1 MSQPIDFRINDYI
14 IEYLESKGYS
24 HTMNTFVRERQ
35 DRKEPIDKTENG
47 ILSEKEKEKE
57 RYENIKEEMLK
68 HLDNGNREEFFQL
81 WSEHIPSNVINNDS
95 SIKSLEFL
103 IYTHFAVY
111 YLRSNISDRDEQK
124 AQENMQIFRSYI
136 ESIRGRS
143 ISQTSDLLPLFAL
156 PYVPEP
162 ERHESYKDLFSDE
175 WPVQLRKKVWD
186 FLEWVVTGR
195 SLPSLVELLQNGER
209 ASQVL
214 VQINNENEE
223 LKYRNRETN
232 RQLKNLS
239 TDYYNLINITMEL
252 VETLQQAIV
261 GKTITNDYIDNVC
274 ARLLLART
282 SGSLATSAGS
292 SRSSSNDHYTEKL
305 DFGKIKRDLVNLY
318 TSAREKALLL
328 QALRWKLTKAKSD
341 FQREKIIDSFI
352 GCDLLGCRSDLEQ
365 RAKII
370 QQLSS
375 PIGSDAYYV
384 KEEWARLINTLASL
398 RKGRNYLAPNEALI
412 ICMQKATV
420 SEASDT
426 LIKQHLLAA
435 LQKLSLRRS
444 VQTIMINHNT
454 IRWLIPL
461 LSHTDRLSDYTL
473 EYGVAL
479 LMNLCLRTNG
489 RKKCAEIAEQAI
501 NVLSSLLTHPNQET
515 RPYVNSSLYSILTLK
530 SIRSKAMELNLDSH
544 LRSLIRVEKANS
556 ETKGQLEFLLNL
568 LLKGGDQ
575 DGRQTSDN
583 EQDNDDEDQD
593 IMEADLDLA
602 DKLRAT
608 DKELSGETLINEHYI
623 SRKSSLNTILRHT
636 LTNDMKSKS
645 TLDPVLQRPTTP
657 GQLRH
662 ATTAHAVDSLAHSLA
677 MVDVFNSHS
686 DGFESAIFSSS
697 PRKRLSTSDEARI
710 SNDEE
715 QS

>member
-1 MSQPIDFRINDYI
+1 MSQPIDSRINDYI
-14 IEYLESKGYS
+14 NEYLTSKGYS
-24 HTMNTFVRERQ
+24 NTVNTFLQERQ
-35 DRKEPIDKTENG
+35 DHQEPIDEINNEN
-47 ILSEKEKEKE
+47 LDKKEKEKE
-57 RYENIKEEMLK
+57 TYNTIKENMLK
-68 HLDNGNREEFFQL
+68 QLDDGNREEFFQL
-81 WSEHIPSNVINNDS
+81 WSEHIPSNIVNNDS
-95 SIKSLEFL
+95 TMKSLEFL

-111 YLRSNISDRDEQK
+111 YLRSNISDNNELL
-124 AQENMQIFRSYI
+124 AQENMEVFKVYI
-136 ESIRGRS
+136 ESIRGRA

-156 PYVPEP
+156 PYVTEP
-162 ERHESYKDLFSDE
+162 EKHASFQELFSDE
-175 WPVQLRKKVWD
+175 WPVQLRIKVSN
-186 FLEWVVTGR
+186 FLDWIFSNR
-195 SLPSLVELLQNGER
+195 SSPNLVELLQNGAR
-209 ASQVL
+209 ASHVL
-214 VQINNENEE
+214 VQLNNENEE
-223 LKYRNRETN
+223 LKYRNRETS

-282 SGSLATSAGS
+282 QESMSNMLNS
-292 SRSSSNDHYTEKL
+292 SQLGTDDPFIEKL
-305 DFGKIKRDLVNLY
+305 DYGKIKRDIVSIS

-341 FQREKIIDSFI
+341 FQREKMLESFI
-352 GCDLLGCRSDLEQ
+352 GCDLLGCRSDIEQ
-365 RAKII
+365 QAKII
-370 QQLSS
+370 KQLSS

-384 KEEWARLINTLASL
+384 KEEWARLINTIASL
-398 RKGRNYLAPNEALI
+398 RKGRNYLAPNESLI
-412 ICMQKATV
+412 ISMQKAAI

-444 VQTIMINHNT
+444 VQTIMINQNT
-454 IRWLIPL
+454 IKWLIPL

-501 NVLSSLLTHPNQET
+501 TVLSSLLTHPNQET

-530 SIRSKAMELNLDSH
+530 SIRDRAMSLNLDNH
-544 LRSLIRVEKANS
+544 LRSLIRVEKTNS

-608 DKELSGETLINEHYI
+608 DKELSGDILIDEHYI
-623 SRKSSLNTILRHT
+623 SQKIPPNNKLQRAT
-636 LTNDMKSKS
+636 TNNMKSKS
-645 TLDPVLQRPTTP
+645 TNDPVLHRPTTP
-657 GQLRH
+657 GHVRQSM
-662 ATTAHAVDSLAHSLA
+662 AAHAVDSLVNSLA
-677 MVDVFNSHS
+677 MDDLYRSHS
-686 DGFESAIFSSS
+686 DGFDSIIYTDSTKKHFSSNNE
-697 PRKRLSTSDEARI
+697 PRI
-710 SNDEE
+710 SNKE
-715 QS
+715 